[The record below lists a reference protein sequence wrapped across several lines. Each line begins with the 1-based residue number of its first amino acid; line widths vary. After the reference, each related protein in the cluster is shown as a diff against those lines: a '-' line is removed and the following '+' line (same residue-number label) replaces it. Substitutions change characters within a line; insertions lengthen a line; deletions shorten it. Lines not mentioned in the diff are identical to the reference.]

1 MGLKNSLI
9 LMLILNSIS
18 LVCQEK
24 PNILWLVCE
33 DQSLFFAPYGDSN
46 AYTPNINQLANEGTV
61 YENCFT
67 VSIGQ
72 FGKIINILKENN
84 CKKLFLLGASKN
96 RIFQSLA

>member
-67 VSIGQ
+67 VSDSSPKCLNSFTTCIDRPLTCIV
-72 FGKIINILKENN
+72 FMIAY
-84 CKKLFLLGASKN
+84 LFLKA
-96 RIFQSLA
+96 

>member
-46 AYTPNINQLANEGTV
+46 AYTPIINQLANEV
-61 YENCFT
+61 PFM
-67 VSIGQ
+67 
-72 FGKIINILKENN
+72 KIV
-84 CKKLFLLGASKN
+84 LLYLLCAL
-96 RIFQSLA
+96 QVEAV